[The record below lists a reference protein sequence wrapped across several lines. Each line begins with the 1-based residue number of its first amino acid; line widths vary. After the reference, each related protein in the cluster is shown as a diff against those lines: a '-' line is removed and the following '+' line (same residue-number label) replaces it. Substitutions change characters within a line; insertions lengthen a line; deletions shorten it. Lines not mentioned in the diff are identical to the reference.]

1 MPIILAR
8 HAERLDYVERDAGR
22 NWIASSAQP
31 WNTPLTGAGGL
42 QAAALGRAIARHI
55 EAHRLPPVTRIY
67 CSPLLRCVQT
77 AAAAAAA
84 LASASGIGIDA
95 RIDLSLMEHMGE
107 AWYRSWCIGG
117 VSDSTWGGP
126 DGRKAW
132 GTPVDEALIHPLA
145 KRSASELLPR
155 TNAEFLASL
164 QARGVASSEGA
175 SSLSAD
181 LVGEMELLLRAPG
194 QGGDTGAGTVVEA
207 DFRWGEFETH
217 AREEE
222 RVTRLFDYVAKAH
235 HPGETVLLVSHGS
248 PTSAL
253 FRHSQRNRP
262 PDGAGGRWPRLAIS
276 ASRRS
281 TRAHRPA
288 LSAGGR
294 PASTAACMS
303 SSRRARM
310 AAGRRPPLRAAGRPI
325 GQHPRER
332 AFSLAFRRL
341 WWPTPA
347 TASR

>member
-222 RVTRLFDYVAKAH
+222 RVTRLFDYVAKAA
-235 HPGETVLLVSHGS
+235 P
-248 PTSAL
+248 PRRDSA
-253 FRHSQRNRP
+253 
-262 PDGAGGRWPRLAIS
+262 ARLARQPHLGPIS
-276 ASRRS
+276 PLAEE
-281 TRAHRPA
+281 P
-288 LSAGGR
+288 
-294 PASTAACMS
+294 
-303 SSRRARM
+303 
-310 AAGRRPPLRAAGRPI
+310 AAGRGWGQVAAPCHFCVEEEHACSQARVVGKWPPCQYCGLYVLVA
-325 GQHPRER
+325 PREDGSWE
-332 AFSLAFRRL
+332 APVVADSSHCLEVKGSTLSGKSDA
-341 WWPTPA
+341 A
-347 TASR
+347 EQSR

>member
-222 RVTRLFDYVAKAH
+222 RVTRLFDYVAKVAAL
-235 HPGETVLLVSHGS
+235 PVL
-248 PTSAL
+248 
-253 FRHSQRNRP
+253 RP
-262 PDGAGGRWPRLAIS
+262 VCPRRAARGWQLGGACGGRLQPLPRGEGVDAERQIRRSRAEPVRTDREETMES
-276 ASRRS
+276 ASKR
-281 TRAHRPA
+281 
-288 LSAGGR
+288 
-294 PASTAACMS
+294 
-303 SSRRARM
+303 
-310 AAGRRPPLRAAGRPI
+310 
-325 GQHPRER
+325 
-332 AFSLAFRRL
+332 
-341 WWPTPA
+341 
-347 TASR
+347 